1 MFLFFKKD
9 EGGRFYKGLR
19 VTLDGGT
26 QKSESVDK
34 ECKGSSIER
43 IDYIKQRGCSKM
55 RPPHLLLF
63 FPVDEGGFMMTFA
76 PV

>member
-43 IDYIKQRGCSKM
+43 IDYNKQR
-55 RPPHLLLF
+55 
-63 FPVDEGGFMMTFA
+63 
-76 PV
+76 